1 MIQLEISNK
10 LVRDS
15 RGGMHHRYVTRLAPA
30 ERVKGDEFLTLCSEK
45 GHVPRYQVE
54 SVLGLVGEVMLG
66 LLREGKPV
74 EVPQVGVFRL
84 GLEGKATESR
94 EEAGLKAISKITVN
108 YHPAPKI
115 RDGTHL
121 MSLKFRV

>member
-1 MIQLEISNK
+1 MIQLDISNK

-15 RGGMHHRYVTRLAPA
+15 QGGMHHRYVTRLAPA

-54 SVLGLVGEVMLG
+54 STLGLVGEVMLG
-66 LLREGKPV
+66 LLREGMTV
-74 EVPQVGVFRL
+74 EVPHVGVFRL
-84 GLEGKATESR
+84 GLEGRATDSR
-94 EEAGLKAISKITVN
+94 EEAGLKAISKTTVN
-108 YHPAPKI
+108 YLPARRI

-121 MSLKFRV
+121 MALAIR

>member
-1 MIQLEISNK
+1 MIQLEISDK

-15 RGGMHHRYVTRLAPA
+15 KGNMHQRYVTRLAPA
-30 ERVKGDEFLTLCSEK
+30 EKVKGDEFLALCSEK

-54 SVLGLVGEVMLG
+54 STLGLVGEVMLEQ
-66 LLREGKPV
+66 LREGKPV

-84 GLEGKATESR
+84 GLEGRATDSR
-94 EEAGLKAISKITVN
+94 EEAGMKAISKTTVN
-108 YHPAPKI
+108 YLPARRI

-121 MSLKFRV
+121 MTLMGKE

>member
-1 MIQLEISNK
+1 M
-10 LVRDS
+10 VRDS
-15 RGGMHHRYVTRLAPA
+15 KGNMHHRYVTRIVGG
-30 ERVKGDEFLTLCSEK
+30 EKVKGDEFLTLCSER

-54 SVLGLVGEVMLG
+54 SVLGLVGEVMLE

-94 EEAGLKAISKITVN
+94 EEAGLKAISKTTVN

-121 MSLKFRV
+121 MALAIA

>member
-15 RGGMHHRYVTRLAPA
+15 QGGMHHRYVTRLAPV
-30 ERVKGDEFLTLCSEK
+30 ERVKGDEFLSLCSER

-54 SVLGLVGEVMLG
+54 SVLGLVGEVMLE

-84 GLEGKATESR
+84 GVEGKATDSR
-94 EEAGLKAISKITVN
+94 EEAGLKAISKTTVN
-108 YHPAPKI
+108 YHPAPRI

>member
-1 MIQLEISNK
+1 M
-10 LVRDS
+10 VRDS
-15 RGGMHHRYVTRLAPA
+15 KGGMHQRYVTRLAPV
-30 ERVKGDEFLTLCSEK
+30 ERVKGDEFLSLCSER

-54 SVLGLVGEVMLG
+54 SVLGLVGEVMLE

-84 GLEGKATESR
+84 GVEGRATDSR
-94 EEAGLKAISKITVN
+94 EEAGISAISKITVN
-108 YHPAPKI
+108 YHPAPRI

-121 MSLKFRV
+121 MALLK

>member
-1 MIQLEISNK
+1 
-10 LVRDS
+10 
-15 RGGMHHRYVTRLAPA
+15 MHQRYVTRLAPA
-30 ERVKGDEFLTLCSEK
+30 EKVKGDEFLTLCSEK

-74 EVPQVGVFRL
+74 EVPQLGVFRL
-84 GLEGKATESR
+84 GLEGRATDSH
-94 EEAGLKAISKITVN
+94 EEAGMKAISKTTVN
-108 YHPAPKI
+108 YLPAPRI

-121 MSLKFRV
+121 MTLMGKE

>member
-10 LVRDS
+10 MVRDS
-15 RGGMHHRYVTRLAPA
+15 RGSMHQRYVTRLAPS

-45 GHVPRYQVE
+45 GHVPRFQVE

-74 EVPQVGVFRL
+74 EVPQLGVFRL
-84 GLEGKATESR
+84 GLEGRATDSR
-94 EEAGLKAISKITVN
+94 EEAGMKAISKTTVN
-108 YHPAPKI
+108 YLPAPRI

-121 MSLKFRV
+121 MTLLK